1 MPLTWPKPFPLVFF
15 AAVPLFLMWAP
26 ARALLG
32 AAVAKL
38 PASKPRLLSS
48 SQSLRRRR
56 GGDGIPA
63 AKGLSC
69 SSSSSSG
76 GGGEGT
82 GDGVGKVIVIAGAH
96 KSNMS
101 CVCSTLHDSTH
112 PRCLMLVRQLYVHEY
127 RRCSSVWVCWWANC
141 SKWIPFFN
149 STG

>member
-1 MPLTWPKPFPLVFF
+1 MPLTWPKPFPLVLF

-32 AAVAKL
+32 AAVSNL

-69 SSSSSSG
+69 SSNSSG
-76 GGGEGT
+76 GGEVT
-82 GDGVGKVIVIAGAH
+82 GDGAGKVIVIAGTN
-96 KSNMS
+96 KTMLRW
-101 CVCSTLHDSTH
+101 LHQS
-112 PRCLMLVRQLYVHEY
+112 
-127 RRCSSVWVCWWANC
+127 
-141 SKWIPFFN
+141 
-149 STG
+149 